1 MRQLRTP
8 STAIMERI
16 DPDKMWLERKITLNH
31 FWDKWQADYL
41 ATLSIDKKWLGD
53 DTKIKSGDVVILKPE
68 SMEKNQWRLARIFF
82 SILLTHEGSHRE
94 V

>member
-16 DPDKMWLERKITLNH
+16 DPDKMWLEWKRTLNH

-41 ATLSIDKKWLGD
+41 ATLSIDRKWLGD
-53 DTKIKSGDVVILKPE
+53 DTKIKPGDVVIHG
-68 SMEKNQWRLARIFF
+68 EKSVATRQDFKHPQNQGW
-82 SILLTHEGSHRE
+82 
-94 V
+94 